1 MPDPFNFSRPY
12 LAGPTGPA
20 VEHLL
25 VRRPL
30 DRILSFTGRSI
41 DDVVN
46 DPLVK
51 REIAGYYKLSR
62 SVDRASETHD
72 LERQW
77 NPLGRRVS

>member
-1 MPDPFNFSRPY
+1 MPNPLGFSRPR
-12 LAGPTGPA
+12 LPRSIGPA
-20 VEHLL
+20 TEHLL

-41 DDVVN
+41 HDVVN

-51 REIAGYYKLSR
+51 REVAGYYKLSR
-62 SVDRASETHD
+62 SVERASETYD

-77 NPLGRRVS
+77 NPLGRGVS